1 MHSYAIFTTKKGRPR
16 VVKDCHS
23 QKKSSDSEVI
33 TSLFYLKKIT
43 TEQMGAARYY
53 ESVYSR
59 YYSSIGCPT
68 TYSSVLARVDET
80 KTFKHATKVDEI
92 IFLEWKNIR
101 RELHKVHPACE
112 DLLHRVIIEN
122 KLKYELLNP
131 LNISQNLLKILQN
144 GLDKI
149 IHLQLKAS
157 L

>member
-23 QKKSSDSEVI
+23 EKKSSDSEVI

-43 TEQMGAARYY
+43 LEQMEAARYY
-53 ESVYSR
+53 ESVSAR

-68 TYSSVLARVDET
+68 SYSSVLARVEET

-101 RELHKVHPACE
+101 QALHKVNPVCE
-112 DLLHRVIIEN
+112 ELLHRVIIEN

-131 LNISQNLLKILQN
+131 VNISQNLLKILQN
-144 GLDKI
+144 GLDQI
-149 IHLQLKAS
+149 RHLRLRAS